1 VAGRSAEPAPPPAEA
16 PAERLLESETHEA
29 RAGAGREVLRES
41 ARRLL
46 AFLDRHTAEAPSTLL
61 RYAIEH
67 LDPELRA
74 HYRRLGTTGG

>member
-1 VAGRSAEPAPPPAEA
+1 
-16 PAERLLESETHEA
+16 
-29 RAGAGREVLRES
+29 VLRES

-46 AFLDRHTAEAPSTLL
+46 AFLDRHTAEAPRTLL

-74 HYRRLGTTGG
+74 HYRRLRTTGG